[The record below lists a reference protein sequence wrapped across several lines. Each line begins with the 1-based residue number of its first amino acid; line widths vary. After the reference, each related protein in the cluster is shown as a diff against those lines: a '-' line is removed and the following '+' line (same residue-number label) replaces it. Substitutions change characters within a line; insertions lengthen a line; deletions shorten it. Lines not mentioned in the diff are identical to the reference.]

1 MKRAKKMILFAAICA
16 GAYVAAQ
23 IPSGRVG
30 MMSELEGWRYAHR
43 GLHDMERGVPENTL
57 PAFGRAFS
65 AGFGAELDVHLT
77 SDGKLVVIHD
87 SGLERLCGLEGTVEE
102 MSYDELRTLDI
113 LGTGH
118 HAPLFEDVL
127 DLCAGSAPL
136 IVELKT
142 YGGNYADL
150 CASAA
155 DVLDRYDGLY
165 CIESFDPRAVRWFRL
180 NRPDVIRGQLSADF
194 LKRKGDSGL
203 GYLSRFA
210 ITNLS
215 SNFLTR
221 PDFVAYSYEDRGTT
235 ARRLC
240 CDLLGAREVSWT
252 VRDRQTMEEAE
263 GLGNIVI
270 FENFVP

>member
-1 MKRAKKMILFAAICA
+1 MKKRNKMILFAAVCV

-23 IPSGRVG
+23 IPSGRAELV
-30 MMSELEGWRYAHR
+30 SSLEGWRYAHR
-43 GLHDMERGVPENTL
+43 GLHDIERGVPENTL
-57 PAFGRAFS
+57 PAFGRAFA
-65 AGFGAELDVHLT
+65 AGFGAELDIHLT

-87 SGLERLCGLEGTVEE
+87 SLLERLCGREGTVED

-142 YGGNYADL
+142 YGGNYAEL
-150 CASAA
+150 CQAA
-155 DVLDRYDGLY
+155 AQMLDGYDGLY
-165 CIESFDPRAVRWFRL
+165 CIESFDPRVVRWFRV

-194 LKRKGDSGL
+194 MKRREDGL
-203 GYLSRFA
+203 SYLRRFA

-221 PDFVAYSYEDRGTT
+221 PDFVAYSYEDRGTA

-252 VRDRQTMEEAE
+252 VRDRRTMEEAE
-263 GLGNIVI
+263 SLGNIVI